1 MLNLNQIQQMITKSI
16 ELLITYLSK
25 YWHLGLIFALVC
37 ISRTEFQ
44 KLRFCNIKI
53 VNSENVKLYLAPSKA
68 AFIHTPQNELPKIEF
83 DSFHLIKN
91 DENIFQN
98 HWSAWYKIKF
108 DTLPENF
115 TLDFYNFET
124 VVGSDANSKFIFDH
138 CVETSTRIKNHNR
151 HVFFDLQKTNTTQI
165 FFFKVF
171 ALTQQKSDSLE
182 IRFTPTKNFKNIIN
196 AEFYESQV
204 FMYCIFI
211 AIGAIFF
218 QMIYII
224 GLVWSRRKLEYVYY
238 FLYGIVG
245 IVYLFMAH
253 RFELGYLGY
262 SKILITS
269 SILTYLALFVFF
281 YFRFVR
287 YYLNTKTFHPFLDSQ
302 IKNAEISLLLG
313 TIINFSIFYF
323 TQDLEATFS
332 FFIPF
337 TTFIIILNFY
347 IAGLL
352 YLVKSPLIKYL
363 MFGYTL
369 TVVLMILRLV
379 LLNLQSIGWI
389 SDTYDFD
396 GIIFIFGVLIDSICL
411 NLGLNYKHR
420 LENIENHNA
429 LLNERKEITYD
440 LHDDLGS
447 GLSNIKLLS
456 DRARRNLNIVESK
469 IQVEKIYLQTSEL
482 IENLSVIVWSLDSRY
497 DKLSNLIEQMKD
509 YSATLSDIQTLHWEI
524 PTMKQSTLNLELSP
538 EFKKNI
544 YLIFKESINNA
555 VKYANS
561 EVIKVVLDV
570 KNEQF
575 IMYIQDFGEGFD
587 KKAIT
592 HNFGLNSIES
602 RTKILGG
609 NVEIISKINEGTLV
623 KIVVNLSR

>member
-1 MLNLNQIQQMITKSI
+1 MITKSI

-37 ISRTEFQ
+37 ISRIESQ
-44 KLRFCNIKI
+44 KLRFCSIKI
-53 VNSENVKLYLAPSKA
+53 VNPENVKLYLAPSKA
-68 AFIHTPQNELPKIEF
+68 AFIHTPQNQLPKIEF

-124 VVGSDANSKFIFDH
+124 VVGSDKNGQLLNDNT
-138 CVETSTRIKNHNR
+138 VETASFSSKHKR
-151 HVFFDLQKTNTTQI
+151 HVFFSFQKNDSAQI
-165 FFFKVF
+165 YFFKVF
-171 ALTQQKSDSLE
+171 AITTSQTYHLELRCIKTKTFFNNFYYDFFDSQIYLH
-182 IRFTPTKNFKNIIN
+182 IR
-196 AEFYESQV
+196 V
-204 FMYCIFI
+204 FSAGI
-211 AIGAIFF
+211 IFF
-218 QMIYII
+218 QMIYSF

-238 FLYGIVG
+238 FIFA
-245 IVYLFMAH
+245 ITSIIYLFVAH
-253 RFELGYLGY
+253 KFDVANFTY
-262 SKILITS
+262 SKILPSTKIIGFYA
-269 SILTYLALFVFF
+269 ILIYL
-281 YFRFVR
+281 YFGFIR
-287 YYLNTKTFHPFLDSQ
+287 YYLNTKNLFPFLETQ
-302 IKNAEISLLLG
+302 LKNCEFFLLTGIVINFLLFLFSDNLEISFTFFLTLINCT
-313 TIINFSIFYF
+313 TILNVYVMVLI
-323 TQDLEATFS
+323 
-332 FFIPF
+332 FFIKDP
-337 TTFIIILNFY
+337 
-347 IAGLL
+347 
-352 YLVKSPLIKYL
+352 LVKYL
-363 MFGYTL
+363 MIGQTIVALTL
-369 TVVLMILRLV
+369 IVRIILV
-379 LLNLQSIGWI
+379 KLQSNGLVSQSVFFDNFILVCCGI
-389 SDTYDFD
+389 FD
-396 GIIFIFGVLIDSICL
+396 GLCF

-509 YSATLSDIQTLHWEI
+509 YSATLSDIQTFNWEI
-524 PTMKQSTLNLELSP
+524 PPINHATLNLELSP

-544 YLIFKESINNA
+544 YLIFKESINNS

-561 EVIKVVLDV
+561 EVVKIVLDV

-575 IMYIQDFGEGFD
+575 IMCIQDFGKGFD